1 MHIQNKKINAFT
13 FAELMISLV
22 IIAVITVILYPTLS
36 DLAPNNNKVLFKSTY
51 KTIEMI
57 ISDIMVTS
65 DIPNLTN
72 ANNSDNASA
81 CLCNEFADRM
91 NVNMAVNAGC
101 AAVLSAC
108 PSGGTYS
115 SFGDA
120 KNTFVTTNGVRW
132 AFKYNANNTHEI
144 LVDVN
149 ASNNAL
155 DPAAGNITINASNNP
170 PPTGWGANLNNI
182 WSDVKN
188 ANAGYTARGINYTNN
203 AITQDTFLIRI
214 AATGNNRGKITVLS
228 SAGNSHLLDR
238 Q

>member
-1 MHIQNKKINAFT
+1 MHVLNKKINAFT

-65 DIPNLTN
+65 DIPNPSNATN
-72 ANNSDNASA
+72 AANASA

-101 AAVLSAC
+101 NVANLC
-108 PSGGTYS
+108 PNGRNYA
-115 SFGDA
+115 SFGNGT
-120 KNTFVTTNGVRW
+120 NTFVTTNGVRW

-155 DPAAGNITINASNNP
+155 DPATGNITINTNNNP
-170 PPTGWGANLNNI
+170 GPTGWAGTLNNI
-182 WSDVKN
+182 WPDIRSAN
-188 ANAGYTARGINYTNN
+188 ANFSARGINYTNN

-214 AATGNNRGKITVLS
+214 EATGSSRGKITVAS